1 MGQSGHSSK
10 DFERGMERVS
20 GAWPSVEA
28 VGNGIEIVL
37 GEGAQAYIG
46 QVLAQQAV
54 GVLACAA
61 LPGTVGVAEVDRHA
75 GSGGEILVASQLFAL
90 IVGQAVTQWCGD
102 RNELGREA
110 GQRRGGRGVFHAGQ
124 LQISVELHERAG
136 RIGYLSNLRKE
147 HS

>member
-37 GEGAQAYIG
+37 GEGAQVYIG

-54 GVLACAA
+54 GVLIRPP
-61 LPGTVGVAEVDRHA
+61 LPGRMGMRK
-75 GSGGEILVASQLFAL
+75 SSQGENS
-90 IVGQAVTQWCGD
+90 
-102 RNELGREA
+102 
-110 GQRRGGRGVFHAGQ
+110 
-124 LQISVELHERAG
+124 
-136 RIGYLSNLRKE
+136 
-147 HS
+147 

>member
-1 MGQSGHSSK
+1 
-10 DFERGMERVS
+10 MERVS

-37 GEGAQAYIG
+37 GEGAQVGALG

-61 LPGTVGVAEVDRHA
+61 LPGTVGVAEVDHA

-102 RNELGREA
+102 RMSLAEKPASAEA
-110 GQRRGGRGVFHAGQ
+110 AVA
-124 LQISVELHERAG
+124 SSMRASCKCRSSCTNVRVG
-136 RIGYLSNLRKE
+136 SGTCLT
-147 HS
+147 